1 MKRLEEVKQEIQSL
15 KKVSDTFRMSKNIKT
30 IEFAVLEQINECSY
44 TFEVKKGSYI
54 QTKKYNTNR
63 KMGMKTKYCV
73 KIDEDTIYEIGKED
87 ILSVS

>member
-1 MKRLEEVKQEIQSL
+1 MKRLEEVKEEIQSL
-15 KKVSDTFRMSKNIKT
+15 KKVSNTFRMSKNIRT
-30 IEFAVLEQINECSY
+30 IEFVVLRQINECSY
-44 TFEVKKGSYI
+44 TYDVMKGKYV